1 MNGNKKNNIERLQHH
16 PDDYRTIRTV
26 MKKPEEI
33 RKEIDSLYMEYRYEN
48 GHEPHYADCVIRWR
62 DDLETED
69 VRIALAMDSDTEMD
83 EEIFFYCDSINDLKS
98 LADNEKGDFAVAE
111 CLGFGIYE
119 ELLQAT

>member
-1 MNGNKKNNIERLQHH
+1 MRKITLNGCNAV

-26 MKKPEEI
+26 MKKTEGV
-33 RKEIDSLYMEYRYEN
+33 RKEIDSQYMEYRSEN

-62 DDLETED
+62 DLETEE

-98 LADNEKGDFAVAE
+98 LADNGKGDFSIIG
-111 CLGFGIYE
+111 CLDFGIYE
-119 ELLQAT
+119 ELL

>member
-1 MNGNKKNNIERLQHH
+1 MEMRKITLNGCNAI

-33 RKEIDSLYMEYRYEN
+33 RKEIDSLYMEYRSEN

-62 DDLETED
+62 DDLETEE

-98 LADNEKGDFAVAE
+98 LADNGKGDFTIIG
-111 CLGFGIYE
+111 CLDFGIYE
-119 ELLQAT
+119 DLL